1 VTSTV
6 LTFRRTVAARIDTD
20 DSKSRE
26 NCSGP
31 VNHSGGAPEST
42 PEVGAIAP
50 TVGVVTAPAVLG
62 QAAGDRWLHPSPRLA
77 TLRLAEA
84 GGITVLL
91 LLAVGLPLLMTG
103 LDTAAAIAGA
113 GILLAGIVVAVLLV
127 RRVRSWAFCERTE
140 DLLIRRGVMVQRLSL
155 VPYGRM
161 QFVDVS
167 AGPLER
173 SLGLATLRLH
183 TAAAASDAR
192 IPGLPRAE
200 AERLRDQLGSLGEAQ
215 AAGL

>member
-6 LTFRRTVAARIDTD
+6 LTARRTAPRRIDTAG
-20 DSKSRE
+20 R
-26 NCSGP
+26 NPPGNLPGP
-31 VNHSGGAPEST
+31 VNQSGGAPGSAAD
-42 PEVGAIAP
+42 PAPIAP
-50 TVGVVTAPAVLG
+50 TVGVVTAPSALG
-62 QAAGDRWLHPSPRLA
+62 ETAADRWLRPSPTLA
-77 TLRLAEA
+77 ALRLAEA
-84 GGITVLL
+84 AAVTVLL
-91 LLAVGLPLLMTG
+91 LVAVGLPLLLAG
-103 LDTAAAIAGA
+103 LDTAAALAG
-113 GILLAGIVVAVLLV
+113 GVVLLAGLVAAVLLW
-127 RRVRSWAFCERTE
+127 RRVRSWAFCERAE
-140 DLLIRRGVMVQRLSL
+140 DLLVRRGVMVQRLSL

>member
-1 VTSTV
+1 MHASVEGVFDPAGITWTAVSDRLGRMRWTALAFGAVV
-6 LTFRRTVAARIDTD
+6 LA
-20 DSKSRE
+20 
-26 NCSGP
+26 
-31 VNHSGGAPEST
+31 
-42 PEVGAIAP
+42 
-50 TVGVVTAPAVLG
+50 VVLVVV
-62 QAAGDRWLHPSPRLA
+62 A
-77 TLRLAEA
+77 TLT
-84 GGITVLL
+84 GWWLL
-91 LLAVGLPLLMTG
+91 LLAELVPVAGGVGG
-103 LDTAAAIAGA
+103 AIVIGRQ
-113 GILLAGIVVAVLLV
+113 V
-127 RRVRSWAFCERTE
+127 RAWGYAERAD
-140 DLLIRRGVMVQRLSL
+140 DLLIRHGVMFRELVV